1 MVRGMD
7 YTSIQELELFIEKCY
22 RSGNLAPEDALT
34 CFIAIIWLNRRWAAN
49 KMDPKD
55 EYD

>member
-22 RSGNLAPEDALT
+22 RSGNLAPEDALDL
-34 CFIAIIWLNRRWAAN
+34 FYRHNLAEQKVGREQ
-49 KMDPKD
+49 DGPKR
-55 EYD
+55 